1 MDASYITYTARDL
14 GQMPMRKQ
22 ESHKGTFGR
31 VLCVCG
37 SVGMCGSAY
46 FAAKAAYRT
55 GAGLVRI
62 LTVRENLS
70 VLQTMLPEAIVT
82 VYDGEAPEKTV
93 IEDAV
98 AWADVLVVGCGLS
111 TSTGARMLLSSLLRL
126 RGTKPT
132 VLDADALNLLS
143 RNRTLLKYT
152 KGAILTPHAGEM
164 SRLCSVE
171 TDLLVKSP
179 VRYASELSARVEG
192 ICVLKG
198 HRTVISDGGT
208 RIYRNECGNSGM
220 ATGGSGDVLAGIIGG
235 VLAQAR
241 DGALD
246 AFESA
251 SLGVLIH
258 GLCGDLAAK
267 EKSEYSLMASDLI
280 EALPSVLRWA
290 EQGAGDKYEIDFKHE

>member
-1 MDASYITYTARDL
+1 MDASYISYTARDL
-14 GQMPMRKQ
+14 GRMPVRAQ
-22 ESHKGTFGR
+22 DSHKGTFGR

-37 SVGMCGSAY
+37 SVGMCGAAY

-62 LTVRENLS
+62 LTVRENVS

-82 VYDGEAPEKTV
+82 PYDQDAPAKEG

-111 TSTGARMLLSSLLRL
+111 TSAGARALLSTLLRL
-126 RGTKPT
+126 RGNKPI

-143 RNRTLLKYT
+143 RNRTLLKYV
-152 KGAILTPHAGEM
+152 KGAILTPHRGEM
-164 SRLCSVE
+164 SRLCSASIDALGE
-171 TDLLVKSP
+171 EP
-179 VRYASELSARVEG
+179 ERYAREIAERCGCV
-192 ICVLKG
+192 CVLKG
-198 HRTVISDGGT
+198 HRTLISDGGE
-208 RIYRNECGNSGM
+208 RLYRNEFGNSGM

-241 DGALD
+241 AGALD

-258 GLCGDLAAK
+258 SLCGEVAAK
-267 EKSEYSLMASDLI
+267 EKSEYSVMASDLI
-280 EALPSVLRWA
+280 DALPAVLRWA
-290 EQGAGDKYEIDFKHE
+290 EQYARESETNA